1 MDKKYIEYDSLIVKL
16 IAREYFSP
24 SSEISY
30 DELIKLLNSQP
41 VADVQEVVYCKEC
54 KFFKTDTFGQKI
66 CIRQFNTIRMNDND
80 FCSYG
85 EKKCGD
91 DNA

>member
-16 IAREYFSP
+16 IAREY
-24 SSEISY
+24 
-30 DELIKLLNSQP
+30 
-41 VADVQEVVYCKEC
+41 
-54 KFFKTDTFGQKI
+54 
-66 CIRQFNTIRMNDND
+66 
-80 FCSYG
+80 G

>member
-1 MDKKYIEYDSLIVKL
+1 MTEEYIERNRVVGELIERK
-16 IAREYFSP
+16 YCST
-24 SSEISY
+24 SSEINY

-41 VADVQEVVYCKEC
+41 IADVQEVVYCKEC

-66 CIRQFNTIRMNDND
+66 CIRQFNTIRMHDND